1 MAGYGDEISSIS
13 LGSII
18 GGAMCS
24 IVEAQ
29 SQAAST
35 TVNFIKEVGFQSS
48 DNNTL
53 QEPVYVGFQYEKTL
67 KPNDENS
74 IENYSVKVINSG
86 QGYNKNKALKLTA
99 GNKELDASISYNTK
113 GGIKSVN
120 LKSAPSGLKGT
131 YDIQIDALDGDTS
144 DLPSEEFSAKLQ
156 LIYSEKENQKQVTNL
171 KVPLLTMMPI
181 PFIRI
186 DDATIDFN
194 VKINSIQE
202 AKTSS
207 DLTYKG
213 STEATANYN
222 GFLFKSGIK
231 INASISN
238 QKKSS
243 TSDTV
248 KRDYSL
254 NVHVHA
260 KQDDMPAGV
269 ERLLDL
275 LSDATSIESY
285 TESSK

>member
-18 GGAMCS
+18 GGAMCA

-35 TVNFIKEVGFQSS
+35 TVNFIQEVGFQTGS
-48 DNNTL
+48 DGKTR
-53 QEPVYVGFQYEKTL
+53 EPVYVGFQYGKTVQPDTSDDL
-67 KPNDENS
+67 SAYTVQILSK
-74 IENYSVKVINSG
+74 G
-86 QGYNKNKALKLTA
+86 QGYSKEQDLRLTA
-99 GNKELDASISYNTK
+99 GGQVLDASITFDRSGALKAVVLN
-113 GGIKSVN
+113 SV
-120 LKSAPSGLKGT
+120 PTGLKGT
-131 YDIQIDALDGDTS
+131 LPIVIQAQNTEAS
-144 DLPSEEFSAKLQ
+144 PLPEGEQAASLQ
-156 LIYSEKENQKQVTNL
+156 LVCALAEERKQITSL
-171 KVPLLTMMPI
+171 KVPLLTMIPI

-194 VKINSIQE
+194 VKINSVQE

-207 DLTYKG
+207 DLTYG
-213 STEATANYN
+213 GNVEASANYN
-222 GFLFKSGIK
+222 GFWFKTGIK
-231 INASISN
+231 LNASLSN

-260 KQDDMPAGV
+260 MQDDMPAGV

-275 LSDATSIESY
+275 LSDATSMENHL
-285 TESSK
+285 EEKK